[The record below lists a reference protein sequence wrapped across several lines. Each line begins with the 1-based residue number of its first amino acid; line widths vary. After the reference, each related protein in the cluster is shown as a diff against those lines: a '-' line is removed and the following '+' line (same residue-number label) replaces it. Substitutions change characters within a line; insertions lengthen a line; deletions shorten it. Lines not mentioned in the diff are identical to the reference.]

1 LSDIISFDGEGG
13 GVGTLLEVGA
23 GGSELIESL
32 HVQMRLWSRIVSHY
46 AIANGDIRA
55 IQMIMSKEEEE
66 KSNRI
71 DKAELLL

>member
-1 LSDIISFDGEGG
+1 LSDIISFVDGEGA

-46 AIANGDIRA
+46 AIANE
-55 IQMIMSKEEEE
+55 KEEEK
-66 KSNRI
+66 KSNCI
-71 DKAELLL
+71 DKAELLP

>member
-1 LSDIISFDGEGG
+1 LSDIISFVDGEGA

-55 IQMIMSKEEEE
+55 IHMIMRRK
-66 KSNRI
+66 KKRI
-71 DKAELLL
+71 EPH

>member
-1 LSDIISFDGEGG
+1 LSDIISFVDGEGA

-55 IQMIMSKEEEE
+55 IQMIMIMRRK
-66 KSNRI
+66 KKRI
-71 DKAELLL
+71 EPH